1 MFTPHFFIDTLQS
14 TKKTVFNSIVKD
26 QQLQQIAT
34 NYVDAQTVFAKMLVD
49 NTISVATHSFDSLK
63 NYWFPKDSK

>member
-1 MFTPHFFIDTLQS
+1 MFTPHFFIDTVQT
-14 TKKTVFNSIVKD
+14 TKKTVFNKIVKD
-26 QQLQQIAT
+26 ENLQQIAT

-63 NYWFPKDSK
+63 NFWFPKSPK